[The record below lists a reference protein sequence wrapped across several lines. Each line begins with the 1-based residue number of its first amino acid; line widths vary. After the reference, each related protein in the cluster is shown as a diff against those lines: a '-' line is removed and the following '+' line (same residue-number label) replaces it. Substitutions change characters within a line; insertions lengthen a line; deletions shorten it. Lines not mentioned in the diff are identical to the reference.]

1 MLATMVELLDALAAM
16 AEDGGG
22 DKLGNYEQK
31 IGNNNHERHV
41 ITCPILGMTSMED
54 HGGNMR

>member
-1 MLATMVELLDALAAM
+1 MVELLDALAAM